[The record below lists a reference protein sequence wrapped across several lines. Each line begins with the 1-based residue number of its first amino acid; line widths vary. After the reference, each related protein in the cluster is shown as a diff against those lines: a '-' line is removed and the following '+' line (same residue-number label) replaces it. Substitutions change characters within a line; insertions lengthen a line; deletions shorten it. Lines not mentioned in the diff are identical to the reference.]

1 MITVTLSDELE
12 AEVIQAAGRKGL
24 SVDAYLA
31 QICREALSLELDR
44 QRLQSYRDGTPGV
57 SQERADVWLS
67 DLAAGKRS
75 ECPRWM
81 RRLQIQ

>member
-24 SVDAYLA
+24 SLDDYLA
-31 QICREALSLELDR
+31 EICKEALSVEVDR

-57 SQERADVWLS
+57 SQERADAWLS

-75 ECPRWM
+75 ECPR
-81 RRLQIQ
+81 